1 MLKTLPQTSHHLAI
15 CEGNFLRLSRL
26 LNKFSLEENAFE
38 TINPDESHQNV
49 AFLILNKT
57 KHTLIIEAK
66 QTSLKT
72 SNLNNFVIKVHISLD
87 AKLAE
92 VLSYQGE
99 KPISLLLKESK
110 IQSYDEKMQ
119 QNRFLTEWLESI
131 FIAGVSSKDNIK
143 NIIKHD

>member
-72 SNLNNFVIKVHISLD
+72 SNLNNFVIKVHVSLD

>member
-26 LNKFSLEENAFE
+26 LNKFNLKEYAYE
-38 TINPDESHQNV
+38 TINPDGSHQNI
-49 AFLILNKT
+49 AFLTLNKT

-66 QTSLKT
+66 QNSPKT
-72 SNLNNFVIKVHISLD
+72 SNLNNFVIRVHVSLD

-131 FIAGVSSKDNIK
+131 FIAGVSSKNNIK

>member
-1 MLKTLPQTSHHLAI
+1 MLKILPQTSHHLAI

-38 TINPDESHQNV
+38 TINPDESHQNI

-72 SNLNNFVIKVHISLD
+72 SNLNNFVIKVHVSLD

-131 FIAGVSSKDNIK
+131 FIAGISSKDNIK

>member
-38 TINPDESHQNV
+38 TLNPDESHQNI

-72 SNLNNFVIKVHISLD
+72 SNLNNFVIKVHVSLD

-131 FIAGVSSKDNIK
+131 FIAGISSKDNIK

>member
-38 TINPDESHQNV
+38 TINPDESHQNI

-72 SNLNNFVIKVHISLD
+72 SNLNNFVIKVHVSLD

-131 FIAGVSSKDNIK
+131 FVSGLAPIALIENLFDE
-143 NIIKHD
+143 

>member
-38 TINPDESHQNV
+38 TINPDESHQNIV
-49 AFLILNKT
+49 FLILNKT

-72 SNLNNFVIKVHISLD
+72 SNLNNFVIKVHVSLD

-131 FIAGVSSKDNIK
+131 FIAGISSKDNIK

>member
-38 TINPDESHQNV
+38 TINPDESHQNI

-72 SNLNNFVIKVHISLD
+72 SNLNNFVIKVHVSLD

-131 FIAGVSSKDNIK
+131 FIAGISSKDNIK
-143 NIIKHD
+143 NINKHD

>member
-38 TINPDESHQNV
+38 TINPDESHQNI

-72 SNLNNFVIKVHISLD
+72 SNLNNFVIKVHVSLD

-131 FIAGVSSKDNIK
+131 FIAGISSKDNIK

>member
-15 CEGNFLRLSRL
+15 CECNFLRLSRL

-38 TINPDESHQNV
+38 TINPDESHQNI

-72 SNLNNFVIKVHISLD
+72 SNLNNFVIKVHVSLD

-131 FIAGVSSKDNIK
+131 FIAGISSKDNIK